1 MDVQIINREPQLVAY
16 IRVIGPY
23 NETMPDGFNRLMAWA
38 EPRNL
43 LAGDW
48 LALYWDNPEITPPSD
63 LASCSFTP
71 GRCAASIFLTVTRKS
86 AVLPATSA
94 PW

>member
-43 LAGDW
+43 LADRRW
-48 LALYWDNPEITPPSD
+48 QKTWSPVRVH
-63 LASCSFTP
+63 C
-71 GRCAASIFLTVTRKS
+71 
-86 AVLPATSA
+86 
-94 PW
+94 